1 MSSTNKT
8 TKLQLPVYVATDSPT
23 YLGDWNGA
31 MNAIDNFATDIQ
43 EAVDNVKAGVEGS
56 DYGTLNTAVQNLQQS
71 VTNLT
76 STISALQ
83 NKDTSLETSINSVQ
97 SVATTAQSVAET
109 AKTKGE
115 ATAQKV
121 TDIQN
126 TLLELQSVKFKPS
139 LESNFSAYGG
149 SEKYDVEICKNGNS
163 FIVVG
168 VITNTTAFNGYEP
181 VKIGRIPRQ
190 YASANH
196 RFFGHGQGSG
206 TATFSAYV
214 EGDTIWMTR
223 YHDKNDNSNVGAGSF
238 LGFTIEYYQ

>member
-31 MNAIDNFATDIQ
+31 MNAIDKFATDIQ

-83 NKDTSLETSINSVQ
+83 SKDTTLETSINSVQ
-97 SVATTAQSVAET
+97 SAATTAQSTAET

-115 ATAQKV
+115 QTAEKV
-121 TDIQN
+121 NGIQN
-126 TLLELQSVKFKPS
+126 TLLDLQTVKFKPS
-139 LESNFSAYGG
+139 LEPNFSAYGG
-149 SEKYDVEICKNGNS
+149 SDKYDIEICKNGNRYLG
-163 FIVVG
+163 VG
-168 VITNTTAFNGYEP
+168 VVTNTTAFDGYDP
-181 VKIGRIPRQ
+181 VKIGRIPKQ

-214 EGDTIWMTR
+214 DGDSIWMTR
-223 YHDKNDNSNVGAGSF
+223 YHDKNDNTNVGAGAF